1 MRSRPPLRP
10 WSAGVVLLGLGM
22 VLATAGAASGSICLC
37 GSPLDPA
44 LRVNSSGFAQVSW
57 TTRQGDRRHAVV
69 SPRGRVTFGARIRH
83 DASRRARS
91 VRLPLRGMIRR
102 TPDGRLWALQ
112 LWRPK
117 RDGRLELRFSR
128 WRGKPT
134 RLGAQ
139 AVRISGREVVRG
151 SASFHGRPLYGRQ
164 ETRRGSVRI
173 GVYVDC
179 FRCALNRRGWARATR
194 VPTRGPNGTFSVR
207 IRPRWQGT
215 KYRISMIGPNLG
227 WTRAPDARVVV
238 ASPAG

>member
-1 MRSRPPLRP
+1 MTSRPPHRSRSVVLVVL
-10 WSAGVVLLGLGM
+10 GVGVLLG
-22 VLATAGAASGSICLC
+22 AAGAASGSICMC
-37 GSPLDPA
+37 GSPRDPA
-44 LRVNSSGFAQVSW
+44 LRVSSSGSAEVSW

-91 VRLPLRGMIRR
+91 ARLPLRAMVRR

-112 LWRPK
+112 LWRPR

-128 WRGKPT
+128 WSGKPT
-134 RLGAQ
+134 QLAVQ

-151 SASFHGRPLYGRQ
+151 SASFHGRPLYGTQ
-164 ETRRGSVRI
+164 ETRGGRVRI

-179 FRCALNRRGWARATR
+179 FRCALNPRGWARATR
-194 VPTRGPNGTFSVR
+194 VRTHGPNGTFAVR
-207 IRPRWQGT
+207 IRPRWKGT